1 LIAGATTGRPGT
13 SLSPPR
19 STLQPELSRF
29 VIPEFLSGIQRNEG
43 ETIDGPDFVNLRAFV
58 MIKVASKSINIM
70 TSAPLDICV
79 LIRGGGEMA
88 SGIAH
93 RLHQCH
99 MRVLMTEI
107 AAPTAVRRTV
117 AFAEAIY
124 RGCHA
129 IEGVKSRR
137 VSTVDEA
144 QKLWAGG
151 ILPIF
156 VDPGATVRR
165 EVKPAVIV
173 DAIMAKKVGNTA
185 ISDAPLVVGVGP
197 GFTAGENAHAVIE
210 SNRGYHLGRVI
221 WHGAAEPDTG
231 VPAPVAGYTAS
242 RVLRAPRNG
251 AFKAIREI
259 GDIVEEGEI
268 VAEVDGM
275 PIAAGVSGV
284 IRGMLH
290 DGVQVEAGMKLG
302 DVDPRGEREYCYTIS
317 DKARAIG
324 GGVVEAILH
333 SCQRFK
339 HPAT

>member
-1 LIAGATTGRPGT
+1 MTPF
-13 SLSPPR
+13 SL
-19 STLQPELSRF
+19 
-29 VIPEFLSGIQRNEG
+29 
-43 ETIDGPDFVNLRAFV
+43 D
-58 MIKVASKSINIM
+58 M
-70 TSAPLDICV
+70 CV

-99 MRVLMTEI
+99 MRVLITEI
-107 AAPTAVRRTV
+107 ATPTAVRRTV

-129 IEGVKSRR
+129 VEGVKSCR

-144 QKLWAGG
+144 KKLWDVG
-151 ILPIF
+151 IIPIF

-165 EVKPAVIV
+165 EVRPAVIV

-185 ISDAPLVVGVGP
+185 MSDAPLVVGVGP
-197 GFTAGENAHAVIE
+197 GFVVGENAHAVVE
-210 SNRGYHLGRVI
+210 SNRGYNLGRVI
-221 WHGAAEPDTG
+221 WHGAAEPNTG
-231 VPAPVAGYTAS
+231 VPAPVAGYTES

-251 AFKAIREI
+251 LFKAIRDI
-259 GDIVEEGEI
+259 GDIVQEGEI
-268 VAEVDGM
+268 VAEVDNM
-275 PIAAGVSGV
+275 PLAAGVSGV

-290 DGVQVEAGMKLG
+290 DAVHVEAGSKVG
-302 DVDPRGEREYCYTIS
+302 DIDPRREREYCYTIS

-333 SCQRFK
+333 SCQRLK